1 VLDGR
6 GHLVGHFIPGEYR
19 VGVNLVVVHYDK
31 LVFGEDANK
40 FNPSR
45 GLDPKDAVMVDKYM
59 IHFGA
64 GLRFTL
70 KLADPKRPWKIYNA

>member
-1 VLDGR
+1 MLDGR
-6 GHLVGHFIPGEYR
+6 SHLVGYFIPARYR

-31 LVFGEDANK
+31 RVFGEDANK

-45 GLDPKDAVMVDKYM
+45 GLDLKVDLKDAATVDKYM

-64 GLRFTL
+64 GLRTCMG
-70 KLADPKRPWKIYNA
+70 KSQMD